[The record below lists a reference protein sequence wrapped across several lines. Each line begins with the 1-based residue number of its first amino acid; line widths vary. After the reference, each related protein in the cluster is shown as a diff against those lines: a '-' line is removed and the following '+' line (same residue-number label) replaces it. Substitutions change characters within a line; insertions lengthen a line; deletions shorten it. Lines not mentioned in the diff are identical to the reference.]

1 LCILDLGCGR
11 NYIAQHFKE
20 HVKTKVIGYDHVV
33 ENSSGARVGN
43 IVDLRDQEEDEN
55 TDICVYSQSLMG
67 TDKMEYLL
75 EGYRLL
81 RYGGEMIISDSVSM
95 LEDVKAKVQEIGMK
109 VEILEHD
116 DSRWFL
122 LCARKC

>member
-1 LCILDLGCGR
+1 VSDISICL

-20 HVKTKVIGYDHVV
+20 HAKTKVIGYDHVV
-33 ENSSGARVGN
+33 EKGSGARVGN
-43 IVDLRDQEEDEN
+43 IVDLGDQEEDEN

-67 TDKMEYLL
+67 SDKMEYLC
-75 EGYRLL
+75 EGYRML
-81 RYGGEMIISDSVSM
+81 RYNGEMIICDSVNM
-95 LEDVKAKVQEIGMK
+95 IDEVQSTLLQIGMK
-109 VEILEHD
+109 VEELEHD